1 MTEQYTHAAY
11 VTLFYW
17 KNTFGTHYTHRR
29 SLVLAR
35 RRAVLTNGHSWHVP
49 MALDFFS
56 F

>member
-17 KNTFGTHYTHRR
+17 KSTCGTHYTLRR

-35 RRAVLTNGHSWHVP
+35 RRAVLTNGHSGHVP